1 MSHFSVM
8 VIGKNPEM
16 QLEKFA
22 EDIQIEE
29 YCKGEVSESNK
40 KEMLEYYNSEGNN
53 FNSFDQCYQQ
63 FGKDWNDNNYR
74 KDENGIWQSY
84 STYNLDAKWDWF
96 TLGGRWH
103 NFYII
108 LKPEVVNYVNQ
119 CECKNYPDGR
129 KRANQALKKDI
140 DFDAIYQISFEKA
153 TKTYREIKE
162 KCGGEIPELS
172 ITPDKLN
179 EGKYSKLTIEEY
191 RELYNSQESVQ
202 LWKKAGLLT
211 PFGIQLE
218 DVQCTEE
225 EFAHRCA
232 DGAFSTFAYVR
243 RGNWYEQGRM
253 GWFGISTDNVSQESW
268 NQQIKKMLQDVSGD
282 TLISIYDCHI

>member
-1 MSHFSVM
+1 MSNFSVM

-16 QLEKFA
+16 QLEEFG
-22 EDIQIEE
+22 DGIQVEE

-40 KEMLEYYNSEGNN
+40 KEMLEYYNSKGNN
-53 FNSFDQCYQQ
+53 FSSFDQCYQQ
-63 FGKDWNDNNYR
+63 FGNDWNDNNYR

-84 STYNLDAKWDWF
+84 STYNLVAKWDEC
-96 TLGGRWH
+96 TLGGRYH
-103 NFYII
+103 NSYII
-108 LKPEVVNYVNQ
+108 LKPEVVNYNNQ
-119 CECKNYPDGR
+119 GEIYPDGR

-153 TKTYREIKE
+153 TKAYRKIKE
-162 KCGGEIPELS
+162 KCSGEIPELS

-179 EGKYSKLTIEEY
+179 EGKYSELTIEECQ
-191 RELYNSQESVQ
+191 ELYTSQESVQ
-202 LWKKAGLLT
+202 LWKKAGLLA

-225 EFAHRCA
+225 EFARRCA
-232 DGAFSTFAYVR
+232 DSAFSTFAYVR
-243 RGNWYEQGRM
+243 GGEWYEKGIM
-253 GWFGISTDNVSQESW
+253 GGISTQESW
-268 NQQIKKMLQDVSGD
+268 NQQIKEMLQHVSGD